1 MKPPLRHKQK
11 HNFIYG
17 TRAILEAIRAGKTID
32 KVFIDRAAKGP
43 IHRELII
50 LMQQYQVPYSRVPT
64 AKLNRLASQNHQ
76 GAIALLAPIALASLG
91 HIIQVSYEQ
100 GKMPLVVILDSIT
113 DVRNLGAIVR
123 TAVCV
128 GASAL
133 VIPTQGSASIGG
145 DAMKTSAGALA
156 YLPICRVASLQATIS
171 YLQESGL
178 QVMACHDKAAE
189 SLYTTDLNVPIAI
202 LLGAEDKGIR
212 SELLQRADKHV
223 CIPMVGPVASLN
235 VSVAAAVILYESFRQ
250 RQS

>member
-1 MKPPLRHKQK
+1 MKPFLQHKQK
-11 HNFIYG
+11 HNFIFG
-17 TRAILEAIRAGKTID
+17 TRAILEAIRAGKTMD

-43 IHRELII
+43 IHQELITLI
-50 LMQQYQVPYSRVPT
+50 QQHQIPYSRVPT
-64 AKLNRLASQNHQ
+64 ARLNKLAFKNHQ
-76 GAIALLAPIALASLG
+76 GAIALLAPIALASLS
-91 HIIQVSYEQ
+91 HVIQASYEQ
-100 GKMPLVVILDSIT
+100 GKMPLIIILDSIT

-156 YLPICRVASLQATIS
+156 YLPICRVASLQATIK

-178 QVMACHDKAAE
+178 QVIACHEKAAE
-189 SLYTTDLNVPIAI
+189 SLYTADLNVPIAV

-212 SELLQRADKHV
+212 SELLQRAGKHV
-223 CIPMVGPVASLN
+223 CIPMIGPIASLN